1 MVRLSIVLFI
11 LAATVIAG
19 ALVTFVLASP
29 QLANV
34 KLAIPAAAGLGV
46 VVAIPVAILL
56 AKGILG
62 ASRPAA

>member
-1 MVRLSIVLFI
+1 MLRLTIVIFI

-29 QLANV
+29 ALANV
-34 KLAIPAAAGLGV
+34 KMAIPAAAGVGAL
-46 VVAIPVAILL
+46 VAIPVAYLV

-62 ASRPAA
+62 ASRPA